1 MKSFKGLSLAIVSS
15 ATFGFIPLFSVPL
28 LTGGVDL
35 ASMCFYRF
43 LIATISMALV
53 IIVQRG
59 VLCKEWKAKLK
70 ANFGTTK
77 KEFFSLFLLSFF
89 YAGTSIF
96 LAASYKY
103 MPTGI
108 ATTIHFLY
116 PVLVTTL
123 MILFFHEKL
132 SVMKTIAIV
141 MAIAGVFFLCG
152 GLDIIT
158 GKVSGN
164 AINPIGIGIV
174 LITVCTYATYI
185 VGVNN
190 SKALMEMDGM
200 KMTFYVLFFSCFIF
214 FCNVM
219 ARGGHLATLTT
230 GKQWIDII
238 GLAIVATLLSDF
250 ALIYAIQIIGSTITA
265 ILGCMEPL
273 TAVILGILFLGES
286 IHTSHAIGIA
296 LVFVAVY
303 LIIISKQQ
311 QKTDSVQQ
319 T

>member
-1 MKSFKGLSLAIVSS
+1 MKNFKGLLLAIVSS

-43 LIATISMALV
+43 LISTMAMALV

-59 VLCKEWKAKLK
+59 VICKEWKQKLK
-70 ANFGTTK
+70 DNFGTTK

-96 LAASYKY
+96 LAASYEY

-132 SVMKTIAIV
+132 SVMKAIAII

-164 AINPIGIGIV
+164 TINPIGVGIV

-190 SKALMEMDGM
+190 SKALMKMDGM
-200 KMTFYVLFFSCFIF
+200 KMTFYVLLFSCFIF

-219 ARGGHLATLTT
+219 VRGGHLAPL
-230 GKQWIDII
+230 
-238 GLAIVATLLSDF
+238 
-250 ALIYAIQIIGSTITA
+250 LIYAIQMIGSTITA

-286 IHTSHAIGIA
+286 LHTSHVIGIA
-296 LVFVAVY
+296 MVFVAVY
-303 LIIISKQQ
+303 LIIMSKQRA
-311 QKTDSVQQ
+311 KTEQ
-319 T
+319 

>member
-1 MKSFKGLSLAIVSS
+1 MKNFKGLLLAIVSS

-35 ASMCFYRF
+35 SSMCFYRF
-43 LIATISMALV
+43 LISTIAMALV
-53 IIVQRG
+53 IIVQRK
-59 VLCKEWKAKLK
+59 VICKEWKQKLK
-70 ANFGTTK
+70 DYFLTTK

-96 LAASYKY
+96 LAASYEF

-116 PVLVTTL
+116 PVLVTTI

-132 SVMKTIAIV
+132 SVMKAIAIV

-152 GLDIIT
+152 GLDIIS

-164 AINPIGIGIV
+164 TINPIGIGIV

-190 SKALMEMDGM
+190 SKVLMKMDGM
-200 KMTFYVLFFSCFIF
+200 KMTFYVLLFSCFIF

-219 ARGGHLATLTT
+219 VRGAHFAPLTT
-230 GKQWIDII
+230 SRQWIDII
-238 GLAIVATLLSDF
+238 GLAIIATLMSDF
-250 ALIYAIQIIGSTITA
+250 ALIYAIQMIGSTITA

-286 IHTSHAIGIA
+286 LHTSHVIGIVM
-296 LVFVAVY
+296 VFVAVY
-303 LIIISKQQ
+303 LIIMAKQRI
-311 QKTDSVQQ
+311 KTEQ
-319 T
+319 